1 MPSLV
6 PLSSNID
13 LVQRVY
19 DAMLDAICSG
29 EIGPDERLTQE
40 AVAARL
46 GVSRQPVLQ
55 AIRLLEKDGL
65 IDSQANKK
73 GFSVSALNA
82 TSVSQLYLVRA
93 VLDALAAKSAA
104 AVPRPDLR
112 DDGISLLKRGRVAAQ
127 EGDLKA
133 LVLADLAFHQFI
145 YAATGNPILV
155 QTAQLHWHQTRRVMS
170 TYLRN
175 PTAFRSVWNEHQAIL
190 EAIVKGDARLS
201 ERLSRQHA
209 LDSVEFLFKNHFEL
223 TSGAPNETQRR
234 ATRAI

>member
-1 MPSLV
+1 MASLI
-6 PLSSNID
+6 PLSSNLD

-29 EIGPDERLTQE
+29 EIGPSERLTQE
-40 AVAARL
+40 VVAQML

-65 IDSQANKK
+65 IQSLPNKK
-73 GFSVSALNA
+73 GFGVVALTA
-82 TSVSQLYLVRA
+82 TSVSQLYMVRA
-93 VLDALAAKSAA
+93 ALDSLAAKGAG

-112 DDGISLLKRGRVAAQ
+112 DAGFALLKSGRIAAQ
-127 EGDLKA
+127 NSDLKA

-145 YAATGNPILV
+145 YAACANPILI

-170 TYLRN
+170 HYLRD
-175 PTAFRSVWNEHQAIL
+175 PSSFRGVWNEHHAIL
-190 EAIVKGDARLS
+190 DAIVKGEARLA

-209 LDSVEFLFKNHFEL
+209 LDSIDFLFKNRLEQSLGTPHEIK
-223 TSGAPNETQRR
+223 RR
-234 ATRAI
+234 ATRAV